1 MAAQIVDIG
10 RLYFSLPEFVRLSW
24 TSEAARQVWAYRF
37 QRIIRAWTT
46 IELLASAFGIRKC
59 ALITVSEEGLTAIEQ
74 IWQSKD
80 LTAIKLKNPNASDRA
95 LSGNSFESE
104 RPLMSPLRLVIGR
117 SPDVLEFQSV
127 WADQDANVIG
137 EFLGYPACCRERFC
151 ERHLAGYLI
160 DHTWPMAADS
170 GSVSGS
176 LALVQA
182 SGQPL
187 ANIFWKSAGIRA
199 VPHLPCNLNCKAT
212 LALGQQFLDV
222 ARQLQFS
229 EEMDWLQQILS
240 WPLAWSALHGIAEI
254 KTPILKIITRTEAT
268 AKKLMVEWAGH
279 SYPAEC
285 AQGLAFPYK
294 KSPLKGITQSPA
306 FQRGLV
312 NLEP

>member
-1 MAAQIVDIG
+1 MAIKIVDIG
-10 RLYFSLPEFVRLSW
+10 RLDFSLPEFVRLSW
-24 TSEAARQVWAYRF
+24 TSEAAREVWAYRF
-37 QRIIRAWTT
+37 QRIIRAWTA
-46 IELLASAFGIRKC
+46 IELLASVFGIRKC
-59 ALITVSEEGLTAIEQ
+59 ALITISEQGLTTIEQ
-74 IWQSKD
+74 IWQSRD
-80 LTAIKLKNPNASDRA
+80 LTAIKLKEPNAPDRA
-95 LSGNSFESE
+95 FSGNSFELE
-104 RPLMSPLRLVIGR
+104 RPSMSPMRLVVGR
-117 SPDVLEFQSV
+117 TPDVLEFQAAWV
-127 WADQDANVIG
+127 DQDANVIG
-137 EFLGYPACCRERFC
+137 EFLGYPTCCRERFW

-160 DHTWPMAADS
+160 DHTWPMATDS
-170 GSVSGS
+170 GSMSDS
-176 LALVQA
+176 LALIQT
-182 SGQPL
+182 SGEPL

-222 ARQLQFS
+222 AGQLEFS
-229 EEMDWLQQILS
+229 EEAEWLQQILS

-268 AKKLMVEWAGH
+268 ARKLMVEWAGN

-285 AQGLAFPYK
+285 AQGLTFPYK